1 MLSRSSTAR
10 VRCPKNEALS
20 NSTPV
25 TAVTSFE
32 SRQVHRSSQV
42 CTRCPP
48 AVSPT
53 SVQIGA
59 APTTGRGPNAQ
70 QHTHSR
76 QHTAQ
81 RDLPARV
88 LCYRLQSSSASR
100 FTAAQAG
107 VLHLEPVGRA
117 RPER

>member
-32 SRQVHRSSQV
+32 NRQVHRSSQV
-42 CTRCPP
+42 CTL
-48 AVSPT
+48 VSSPIH

-59 APTTGRGPNAQ
+59 APQIAPGAAPMHNSTHTVLGQSRTERDASLAEKDKCLAQSNKSQTGGKATKKREIRQ
-70 QHTHSR
+70 Q
-76 QHTAQ
+76 
-81 RDLPARV
+81 
-88 LCYRLQSSSASR
+88 
-100 FTAAQAG
+100 G
-107 VLHLEPVGRA
+107 
-117 RPER
+117 